1 MTLTISREN
10 IYFSICL
17 ILLITQVW
25 QLIRV
30 DRTKK
35 EVNQIWDQI
44 SLLVMTVGATIQKIE
59 SRLDENEK
67 SK

>member
-59 SRLDENEK
+59 SRLDEHEK

>member
-59 SRLDENEK
+59 SRLDEKEK

>member
-44 SLLVMTVGATIQKIE
+44 SLLVMTVGASIHKIE